1 MRVSPFFW
9 ISVAAQGMRHGRRL
23 AWNRCR
29 FGQSRF
35 MRHRRRSLWNRR
47 RFDSV
52 VAILAI
58 SSSTCIA
65 AAGSTISPSTRRY
78 RHRLDEKLLCDLAD
92 DYFRNIAIVSIA
104 SSFEGLRKP
113 NKGRK
118 AISDA
123 YCSLTNYR
131 HALNGTPFRER
142 CASYCFHF
150 GDARLL
156 TIAISWKNRRASC
169 LER

>member
-113 NKGRK
+113 NKGEEGDLRCLLLSNK
-118 AISDA
+118 LSPCIEWDA
-123 YCSLTNYR
+123 FSRAMCFL
-131 HALNGTPFRER
+131 LLPLWR
-142 CASYCFHF
+142 CA
-150 GDARLL
+150 
-156 TIAISWKNRRASC
+156 IANNRNFFEITR
-169 LER
+169 RQMF